1 MTTVDPAPI
10 LSDEMSPTD
19 TSSLVRPARAESF
32 TSAQFIRAACLVFI
46 LSAILAF
53 VYLARAVVLPV
64 LLSFVMCLV
73 LKTPVGWLRHAG
85 LPVPLAAALV
95 VGLFVTGISIAL
107 VQLGRPA
114 VEWLAAAPE
123 TLPRLKA
130 KFPHF
135 MRPAARLSEAAAK
148 VGNFASEETLAKP
161 QPVEVKD
168 NHMAN
173 TVFTWT
179 GSLLAGAG
187 ETVALLFL
195 LLASGDSLILKL
207 VKVLPKFH
215 DKRQAVA
222 ISHEVQRS
230 ISTYLF
236 SLSLINLGFGLVVGV
251 AFHLF
256 GLPNAMMWGG
266 IAACANFIPYI
277 GPFLGITAV
286 ALTGL
291 LASDSLGWGLLPAG
305 AYLLTHALES
315 NVITPFVLGRRFAL
329 NPVLIFIAL
338 IFCTWLWGVIGAVLS
353 VPLLVVVKT
362 ICDHVPALSVLGELL
377 VSYDVHGNSAQPKTV
392 LRS

>member
-1 MTTVDPAPI
+1 
-10 LSDEMSPTD
+10 MSTAD
-19 TSSLVRPARAESF
+19 ASFRVRPTRLDSF

-46 LSAILAF
+46 LFASLGF

-64 LLSFVMCLV
+64 LLAFVMCLM
-73 LKTPVGWLRHAG
+73 LKTPVGWLRQCG
-85 LPVPLAAALV
+85 LPTPLAAALV
-95 VGLFVTGISIAL
+95 VGLFIAGGSVAL

-114 VEWLAAAPE
+114 VEWMAAAPE

-135 MRPAARLSEAAAK
+135 TRPAARLSEAASK
-148 VGNFASEETLAKP
+148 VGNFASEETLTKP

-168 NHMAN
+168 NHVAS

-195 LLASGDSLILKL
+195 LLASGDSLVLKL

-215 DKRQAVA
+215 DKKQAVA
-222 ISHEVQRS
+222 ISHQVQQG

-236 SLSLINLGFGLVVGV
+236 SLSLINLGFGIMVGV
-251 AFHLF
+251 AFQLL
-256 GLPNAMMWGG
+256 GLPNALMWGG

-291 LASDSLGWGLLPAG
+291 LASETLTRGLLPAG
-305 AYLLTHALES
+305 AYLLAHALES
-315 NVITPFVLGRRFAL
+315 NLVTPFVLGRRFAL
-329 NPVLIFIAL
+329 NPVLIFVAL
-338 IFCTWLWGVIGAVLS
+338 IFCTWLWGVIGAILS
-353 VPLLVVVKT
+353 LPLLVVAKT

-377 VSYDVHGNSAQPKTV
+377 VSYDVHGNGAPPKEV
-392 LRS
+392 QHS